1 MAELHLSR
9 DSRLSERL
17 LMTSFPNSRR
27 QPLAV
32 NTLWGVARSAKES
45 NTNDPRASGQSIF
58 SAEIFKR
65 VS

>member
-1 MAELHLSR
+1 
-9 DSRLSERL
+9 
-17 LMTSFPNSRR
+17 
-27 QPLAV
+27 
-32 NTLWGVARSAKES
+32 LWGVARSAKES